1 MRELEEYLREASHRP
16 LPEAP
21 PAGGFAALRQRM
33 VQPHREP
40 AFYRS
45 LLWVLGVLVAASGLL
60 YLSPGGEQRPSP
72 TLTAFAVATPSVAG
86 DQVQKKAESYAH
98 APVWVS
104 LRRAEVSRSVDQE
117 QTSFRAQ
124 SALRT
129 DSSSPVLSSAPN
141 FPTLRPVAT
150 PRPAIKHLIRPVVLP
165 VVPTESRNPFDT
177 LPAINPPTL
186 LYDAAEPLTQ
196 GDRGH
201 WDVGVALYGT
211 PFRHGGY
218 TTEWSETEDPM
229 FPGSG
234 RSFVLDRQQA
244 VTLYAEDYHL
254 LAYGV
259 LHPVGL
265 LRLHRQTSR
274 KLRYGLGVTYFRGTD
289 DNAKAVA
296 ALRPTASG
304 RYFTSDRVYT
314 NLLLFSADVGWTF
327 RPQAR
332 LQLWV
337 GVGVQLALVSWER
350 GETYLVRDDER
361 YLQSRSKDS
370 YNYLGASRFP
380 LLPTLELGLQYRL
393 SARWSAGLN
402 IGAVPNGQVLIRATP
417 GAEVRYRW

>member
-21 PAGGFAALRQRM
+21 PAGGFAALRRRM
-33 VQPHREP
+33 GRPHRER
-40 AFYRS
+40 AFYQS
-45 LLWVLGVLVAASGLL
+45 LLWVLGVMMAAAGLL
-60 YLSPGGEQRPSP
+60 YLLPGGGQRPFP
-72 TLTAFAVATPSVAG
+72 ALTAFAVATPSGAG
-86 DQVQKKAESYAH
+86 DQVQIDAESYAR
-98 APVWVS
+98 APVRAS
-104 LRRAEVSRSVDQE
+104 LRHAELSRSVDQGP
-117 QTSFRAQ
+117 TSFRAQ

-129 DSSSPVLSSAPN
+129 NSSSPVLSSAPN
-141 FPTLRPVAT
+141 FPTPRPVAT

-165 VVPTESRNPFDT
+165 VVPTKSRNPFDT

-186 LYDAAEPLTQ
+186 LYAAEPLTQ

-244 VTLYAEDYHL
+244 VTLYAEDYHPL
-254 LAYGV
+254 DYRV

-274 KLRYGLGVTYFRGTD
+274 NLRYGLGVTYFRGTD
-289 DNAKAVA
+289 NNAKAVA
-296 ALRPTASG
+296 ALRPTASNH
-304 RYFTSDRVYT
+304 YFISERDHTD
-314 NLLLFSADVGWTF
+314 LLLLSADVGWTF

-332 LQLWV
+332 LQPWV
-337 GVGVQLALVSWER
+337 GVGMQLALMSWER